1 MPRWFRVL
9 RGATGRCYDSLV
21 STHESRILRFAHG
34 GWLQAAAGALLGAFF
49 AILMRVAG
57 IGPRIPLW
65 LLMLGSAVLGWTT
78 FRFVTRAIFS
88 GSEEL
93 TKQLVMPD
101 ARGTYAPQY
110 SHIQALEVQERFAE
124 ALAAWLQVAESQPG
138 NPSPLLRGA
147 DLQLR
152 KLNDPAAALAL
163 FQQVRAMPGIRE
175 EHVRYASQKIIDIH
189 LAPGGDAGRALV
201 ELRRFIT
208 MFPEGRE
215 ADGARAAIAGIK
227 ARQAPGSLG

>member
-1 MPRWFRVL
+1 M
-9 RGATGRCYDSLV
+9 S
-21 STHESRILRFAHG
+21 SHENRITRFAHG
-34 GWLQAAAGALLGAFF
+34 GWLQATGGAALGAFF
-49 AILMRVAG
+49 AILLRVAE
-57 IGPRIPLW
+57 IGPRVPLW
-65 LLMLGSAVLGWTT
+65 LMALGGSLVGWTI
-78 FRFVTRAIFS
+78 FRFVTRAIFR

-101 ARGTYAPQY
+101 AKGTYAPQY
-110 SHIQALEVQERFAE
+110 SHIQALEVQERYAE

-152 KLNDPAAALAL
+152 HLKDAPAALEL
-163 FQQVRAMPGIRE
+163 YERVRRMPGIRE

-189 LAPGGDAGRALV
+189 LAPGGDTGRALV

-208 MFPEGRE
+208 TFPEGRE
-215 ADGARAAIAGIK
+215 ADGARAAIARIK
-227 ARQAPGSLG
+227 AEQGLASDAS

>member
-1 MPRWFRVL
+1 M
-9 RGATGRCYDSLV
+9 S
-21 STHESRILRFAHG
+21 SHENRITKFAHG
-34 GWLQAAAGALLGAFF
+34 GWLQAAGGAALGAFF

-57 IGPRIPLW
+57 IGPRAPLW
-65 LLMLGSAVLGWTT
+65 VMALGGAVVGWSI

-101 ARGTYAPQY
+101 AKGTYAPQF

-124 ALAAWLQVAESQPG
+124 ALTAWLQVAESQPG
-138 NPSPLLRGA
+138 NPSPLLRAA

-152 KLNDPAAALAL
+152 QLKDAPAALEL
-163 FQQVRAMPGIRE
+163 FERVRRMPGIGE

-201 ELRRFIT
+201 ELRRFIHT
-208 MFPEGRE
+208 FPEGRE
-215 ADGARAAIAGIK
+215 AEGARAAIARIK
-227 ARQAPGSLG
+227 AEQAPGSLGG

>member
-1 MPRWFRVL
+1 ML
-9 RGATGRCYDSLV
+9 RGTAGRCYDSRV
-21 STHESRILRFAHG
+21 SSHENRITKFAHG
-34 GWLQAAAGALLGAFF
+34 GWLQAAGGAVLGAFF
-49 AILMRVAG
+49 AVLMHVAG
-57 IGPRIPLW
+57 IGPSVPLW
-65 LLMLGSAVLGWTT
+65 ILVLGGAVLGWSI
-78 FRFVTRAIFS
+78 FRFVTRLIFS

-101 ARGTYAPQY
+101 AKGTYAPQY
-110 SHIQALEVQERFAE
+110 SHIQALEVQERYAE
-124 ALAAWLQVAESQPG
+124 ALAEWMTVVKAQPG

-152 KLNDPAAALAL
+152 CLKDAPAALEL
-163 FQQVRAMPGIRE
+163 YERVRRMPGISD

-208 MFPEGRE
+208 TFPEGRE
-215 ADGARAAIAGIK
+215 ADGARAAIATLKSQSRGEE
-227 ARQAPGSLG
+227 A

>member
-1 MPRWFRVL
+1 MR
-9 RGATGRCYDSLV
+9 AMTGRCYDSRV
-21 STHESRILRFAHG
+21 SSHENRITKFAHG
-34 GWLQAAAGALLGAFF
+34 GWLQATGGAVLGTFF

-65 LLMLGSAVLGWTT
+65 LLMLGGAVVGWTI
-78 FRFVTRAIFS
+78 FRLMTRAIFS

-101 ARGTYAPQY
+101 AKGTYAPQY
-110 SHIQALEVQERFAE
+110 SHIQALEVQERYAE
-124 ALAAWLQVAESQPG
+124 AFAAWLEVAEAQPG
-138 NPSPLLRGA
+138 NPSPLLRAA

-152 KLNDPAAALAL
+152 CLKDAPAALEL
-163 FQQVRAMPGIRE
+163 YERVRRMPGIRE

-201 ELRRFIT
+201 ELRRFVMT
-208 MFPEGRE
+208 FPEGRE
-215 ADGARAAIAGIK
+215 AEGARAAIARLK
-227 ARQAPGSLG
+227 AERTE

>member
-1 MPRWFRVL
+1 V
-9 RGATGRCYDSLV
+9 TS
-21 STHESRILRFAHG
+21 HENRITRFAHG

-49 AILMRVAG
+49 TILMHVAG
-57 IGPRIPLW
+57 IGPRVPLW
-65 LLMLGSAVLGWTT
+65 LLVLGGAVVGWTI
-78 FRFVTRAIFS
+78 FRVVTRAIFS

-101 ARGTYAPQY
+101 AKGTYAPQY
-110 SHIQALEVQERFAE
+110 SNIQALEVQERYAE
-124 ALAAWLQVAESQPG
+124 ALAAWLQVADSQPG

-152 KLNDPAAALAL
+152 FLKDAPAALEL
-163 FQQVRAMPGIRE
+163 YERVRRMPGIRE

-201 ELRRFIT
+201 ELRRFIH

-215 ADGARAAIAGIK
+215 AEGARAAIARIK
-227 ARQAPGSLG
+227 AEQAPGSLG